1 MISSF
6 PNCSSWKEI
15 NAYDSLQAENKALS
29 WFEIT
34 KGTGCQ
40 TSCMV
45 KSFKFAECKMK
56 KVTWI
61 HNWSSAF
68 YLAAKTTEVMKT
80 EEFLIF
86 DLSDTISGIGGS
98 LGLFLGWSVL
108 YMIKNI
114 TAGMKRV
121 FNYFTIEL

>member
-45 KSFKFAECKMK
+45 KSFQFAECKMK

-86 DLSDTISGIGGS
+86 DLSDTISGIGGTIPWMVCS
-98 LGLFLGWSVL
+98 LNDSKHNQTTV
-108 YMIKNI
+108 
-114 TAGMKRV
+114 MKRV

>member
-1 MISSF
+1 MTCSF
-6 PNCSSWKEI
+6 RNCSSWKEI
-15 NAYDSLQAENKALS
+15 NNYDSLQAEIAAIS

-34 KGTGCQ
+34 KTTGCQ
-40 TSCMV
+40 TSCPV
-45 KSFKFAECKMK
+45 KAFQFAECKMK
-56 KVTWI
+56 KVTWR
-61 HNWSSAF
+61 HDWSSAF
-68 YLAAKTTEVMKT
+68 YLAVKTTEVMKT

-121 FNYFTIEL
+121 FNYFTLEL